1 MFRHCFKSATLAL
14 VLGILSYSP
23 AAFADSPRVLAVE
36 ATAADASGA
45 RRFAVTVRHADTG
58 WDHYANAFTISS
70 PEGDLLAKR
79 VLHHPHVNEQP
90 FTRSQGG
97 VVIPAHLTHIV
108 VHAHDSVHGQGKG
121 ITLTLPAA
129 GEVMTWQAA
138 PQ

>member
-1 MFRHCFKSATLAL
+1 MLHHCFKSATLAL
-14 VLGILSYSP
+14 ILGILSYSP
-23 AAFADSPRVLAVE
+23 VSYADSPQVLAVE

-45 RRFAVTVRHADTG
+45 RRFAVTVRHGDTG

-79 VLHHPHVNEQP
+79 VLHHPHVHEQP

-108 VHAHDSVHGQGKG
+108 VHAHDSVHGQGAG
-121 ITLTLPAA
+121 ITLALPASQ
-129 GEVMTWQAA
+129 ERLSWQAA